1 MSILMLAC
9 SAWKR
14 SLDAPAY
21 FSALPEAFDCL
32 NPDPSAE
39 GAVDASEGTAEP
51 MDAEPMEP
59 AVLATSSSA

>member
-32 NPDPSAE
+32 NGADPSAE

-51 MDAEPMEP
+51 TEP
-59 AVLATSSSA
+59 AELAASSST

>member
-21 FSALPEAFDCL
+21 FSALPDAFEGL
-32 NPDPSAE
+32 NVDPSAE

-51 MDAEPMEP
+51 MEP
-59 AVLATSSSA
+59 AVLEASSSA

>member
-21 FSALPEAFDCL
+21 FSALPEAFGVL
-32 NPDPSAE
+32 NGSDPLAE

-51 MDAEPMEP
+51 MEP
-59 AVLATSSSA
+59 AELAASSSP